1 MKSPESRALNDE
13 MMSVYFDC
21 HQALMPASKEKVC
34 GQSPHAVTTAMRQA
48 LDIRDARTAHE
59 PQVLSPHENLMPA
72 SKEKVRGQ
80 SPHAV
85 TTAMRQA
92 LDSRDVRT
100 AHEPQALSPHEK
112 LYARDQF
119 AYSRITLTSTS
130 WLCRPWRT
138 ARWQGRMRSC

>member
-1 MKSPESRALNDE
+1 MRQALDIRDARTAHEPRALSPRE
-13 MMSVYFDC
+13 KS
-21 HQALMPASKEKVC
+21 SKEKVC
-34 GQSPHAVTTAMRQA
+34 GQSPHAATTAMRQA

-92 LDSRDVRT
+92 LDIRDART

-112 LYARDQF
+112 LYARDQIT
-119 AYSRITLTSTS
+119 YSGITLTSTS
-130 WLCRPWRT
+130 RLCQPWRT
-138 ARWQGRMRSC
+138 ARWQGRMQSPC